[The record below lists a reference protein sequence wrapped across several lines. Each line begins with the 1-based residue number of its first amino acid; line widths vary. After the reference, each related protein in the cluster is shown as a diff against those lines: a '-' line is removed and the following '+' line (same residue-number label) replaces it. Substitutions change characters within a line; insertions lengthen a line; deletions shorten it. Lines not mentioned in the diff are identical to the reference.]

1 MHHIADKFALVI
13 IEHSN
18 RNRSLQQRTNTHDIY
33 WDYNGSIIA
42 GLVFLGYTRVPEP
55 EWDRAKATIET
66 IRSCGY
72 NFSLYVRHTVL
83 TMRNFDATGN
93 LDEGGY
99 LIPLM
104 GADLSSA
111 ASWEALEVY
120 PLRLQKLLVHFTDWV
135 RQTTDRIEDRI
146 EEVDGE

>member
-18 RNRSLQQRTNTHDIY
+18 RNRTLQQRTNTHDIY

-42 GLVFLGYTRVPEP
+42 GLVFLGYSRVPEP
-55 EWDRAKATIET
+55 EWDRAKATIDT

-72 NFSLYVRHTVL
+72 NFSLYVRHTML
-83 TMRNFDATGN
+83 TMSPVSALGN
-93 LDEGGY
+93 LDEVPT

-104 GADLSSA
+104 GADLDTA

-120 PLRLQKLLVHFTDWV
+120 PLRLQKQLLDFTNWV
-135 RQTTDRIEDRI
+135 RQTTDRIE
-146 EEVDGE
+146 EVDSE